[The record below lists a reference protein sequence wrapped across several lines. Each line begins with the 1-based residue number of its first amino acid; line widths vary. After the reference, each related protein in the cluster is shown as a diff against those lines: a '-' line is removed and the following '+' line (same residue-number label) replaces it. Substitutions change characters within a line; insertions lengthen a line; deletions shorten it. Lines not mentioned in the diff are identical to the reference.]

1 MTGQPQ
7 DQTQQAQ
14 QTQQAEQ
21 TQRPQQASWNPL
33 ATLEQVGLLALGAV
47 DLVLDQVRQ
56 ATDRGQGAVRRSDV
70 RELVADGM
78 KDLKARGELASQRVA
93 AADSDNYLELMARRS
108 IERNV
113 RTAGAVRPERTVQ
126 PEKTV
131 QPEETVQPDKTV
143 PPHA

>member
-14 QTQQAEQ
+14 QA
-21 TQRPQQASWNPL
+21 PWNPL
-33 ATLEQVGLLALGAV
+33 AALEQVGLLVLGAV
-47 DLVLDQVRQ
+47 DLVLDQVQQ

-78 KDLKARGELASQRVA
+78 KDLKARGELASRRAA

-108 IERNV
+108 AERST
-113 RTAGAVRPERTVQ
+113 RTAAAAQ

-131 QPEETVQPDKTV
+131 PR
-143 PPHA
+143 HA

>member
-14 QTQQAEQ
+14 QA
-21 TQRPQQASWNPL
+21 PWNPF

-56 ATDRGQGAVRRSDV
+56 AADRGQGAVRRSDL

-78 KDLKARGELASQRVA
+78 KDLKVRGELASRRVA

-108 IERNV
+108 IERNG
-113 RTAGAVRPERTVQ
+113 RTAGAAQ
-126 PEKTV
+126 PE
-131 QPEETVQPDKTV
+131 KTV